1 MTLPLPATDSEKN
14 AWPKAYIHSLGSA
27 RPLGFMVRIYLY
39 PSDEPSS
46 VKIYTPSARNSAN
59 STGIMTLLAFS
70 MPPAM
75 PNDMMAKLATIA
87 TIIHMFAPHAL
98 AVPPN
103 VPFMTSISCPMENRS
118 PVNDMKVYLNI

>member
-1 MTLPLPATDSEKN
+1 
-14 AWPKAYIHSLGSA
+14 
-27 RPLGFMVRIYLY
+27 MVRIYLY

-75 PNDMMAKLATIA
+75 PNDMMAKLATMA
-87 TIIHMFAPHAL
+87 TMIHRFAPHAL
-98 AVPPN
+98 AVPSK
-103 VPFMTSISCPMENRS
+103 VPDMTSISWPMENRS
-118 PVNDMKVYLNI
+118 PVKDMKVYLNIQPITQV